1 MNWVYSRAVS
11 AQERC
16 LTPIVRGERS
26 LFSQLLLSAG
36 SFRYYLAFTTGIG
49 FPIVKT
55 PLFKAT
61 QAERAYARFEREG
74 AARKVIVLCKQLEL
88 DSVLGR

>member
-16 LTPIVRGERS
+16 LTPIAGEERS
-26 LFSQLLLSAG
+26 LFLQLLLSAG
-36 SFRYYLAFTTGIG
+36 AFRYYLAFTIG

-61 QAERAYARFEREG
+61 QAERAYARFQREG
-74 AARKVIVLCKQLEL
+74 AARKVIVLCEQLEL

>member
-11 AQERC
+11 AQEHC
-16 LTPIVRGERS
+16 LTPIVRRERT
-26 LFSQLLLSAG
+26 LFSQLLPSAG
-36 SFRYYLAFTTGIG
+36 ALRYYLTFTIG

-55 PLFKAT
+55 PLSKAT
-61 QAERAYARFEREG
+61 QAERAYARFQREG
-74 AARKVIVLCKQLEL
+74 AARKVIVLCEQLEL